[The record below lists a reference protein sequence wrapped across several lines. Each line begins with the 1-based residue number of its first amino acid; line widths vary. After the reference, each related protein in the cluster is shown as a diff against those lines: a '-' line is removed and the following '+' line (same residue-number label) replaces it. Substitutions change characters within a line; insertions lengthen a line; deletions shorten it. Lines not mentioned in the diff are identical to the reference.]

1 MKKSIKLTV
10 GILIAIIML
19 VSATK
24 VVPIVWRG
32 YNLYSNAVN
41 ETSIEEK
48 VEQLK
53 KYENYIYIEDVS
65 AEFIDSMIKSE
76 DKKFY
81 KHNGFDLISTLRA
94 AYQNLRSGKIV
105 EGGSTITQQLS
116 KNLYFSFE
124 KKYERKVAELI
135 VAFKLEK
142 RYSKDQILE
151 YYLNIIYFGEGC
163 YGIKEASLHYYGI
176 QPIELDE
183 SQAAAL
189 IRTLKSPNNYN
200 PNRIKVATEG

>member
-10 GILIAIIML
+10 SILIAVIML
-19 VSATK
+19 VSAIK
-24 VVPIVWRG
+24 AVPIVWRG
-32 YNLYSNAVN
+32 YGMYSNAVN
-41 ETSIEEK
+41 EMSIEEK

-65 AEFIDSMIKSE
+65 ADFIESVIESE

-81 KHNGFDLISTLRA
+81 AHEGFDLFSTLRA
-94 AYQNLRSGKIV
+94 TYQNLKAGKIV

-151 YYLNIIYFGEGC
+151 YYLNIVYFGEGC

-176 QPIELDE
+176 QPVKLDQ

-200 PNRIKVATEG
+200 PNQMKEAAER